1 MSPSSYED
9 TCLRS
14 LLSALPMTCE
24 CKRGLLVFIGVLPGS
39 RSCSSF
45 ENNSAM
51 DPNTPP
57 PNHLMSSPG
66 YVMPQSPVDMKPD
79 ASLLLSP
86 LSVPPPSSNYSL
98 NDSSSG
104 YPPPMIH
111 PHGPHGQQQVRS
123 AGSSPPTSSSN
134 SSYPPNHPLSGSK
147 HFCSICGDRASGKH
161 YGVYS
166 CEGCKGFF
174 KRTVRKELT
183 YACRENRDCV
193 IDKRQRNRCQ
203 YCRYMNVRPYKR
215 SDTAV
220 VEVEEEEGGGG
231 SASNGHANNNNNNNN
246 ANTANANH
254 SSTLVLNNNNNSNSA
269 VSAGSTNPMV
279 TSVLRDEV
287 ESSTSGDMPI
297 ERIIEAEDVSEMKQ
311 DNSEFLMMENGEH
324 MELQRFRLAEKRII
338 HQLIEWAKLV
348 PHFSELK
355 VEDQ

>member
-1 MSPSSYED
+1 
-9 TCLRS
+9 
-14 LLSALPMTCE
+14 
-24 CKRGLLVFIGVLPGS
+24 
-39 RSCSSF
+39 
-45 ENNSAM
+45 M

-203 YCRYMNVRPYKR
+203 YCRYMKCLDTGMKR
-215 SDTAV
+215 EAV
-220 VEVEEEEGGGG
+220 QEERHRGGGG
-231 SASNGHANNNNNNNN
+231 GGGGGHRPWHHH
-246 ANTANANH
+246 NH
-254 SSTLVLNNNNNSNSA
+254 QQHIQ
-269 VSAGSTNPMV
+269 P
-279 TSVLRDEV
+279 
-287 ESSTSGDMPI
+287 
-297 ERIIEAEDVSEMKQ
+297 
-311 DNSEFLMMENGEH
+311 
-324 MELQRFRLAEKRII
+324 
-338 HQLIEWAKLV
+338 
-348 PHFSELK
+348 
-355 VEDQ
+355 DQVRKK